1 MIVPSA
7 RSKVWGESQGR
18 SEEKASRKK
27 YNTKM
32 VVPFFLLASFTLVE
46 NGATAPQLPLWIGS
60 IMKVQQANEGLP
72 SSTDFLSHMYA

>member
-7 RSKVWGESQGR
+7 RSKVWGESHGR

-27 YNTKM
+27 CNVTKM
-32 VVPFFLLASFTLVE
+32 VAFFLLASSTFVE
-46 NGATAPQLPLWIGS
+46 NGATTIMDRKHNEGS
-60 IMKVQQANEGLP
+60 ASEGLP